1 MPRNRRNTVL
11 RPDGKLVNVARKQ
24 GQLFVCATGCC
35 CGHTERKFAPV
46 PTELYHTEWERRK
59 LRNKVHL
66 TLGGCLGPCP
76 LANVALLIF
85 DARHI
90 WFHSINSEAQILAIY
105 DYIEQMLA
113 ANAYLPLPAS
123 LAVYTFTSFI
133 WDGHDEKQRETLPLF
148 REPVTVPSET
158 VPPALLFLSHADTD
172 LLTLHAVRER
182 LPDDF
187 PQVQVANPAHL
198 QTESDVDAFLNF
210 MLPKVEMVI
219 VRLLGGRA
227 TFAHGIERLMAWAQQ
242 EEKWL
247 VCLPGTDT
255 LDPELM
261 ASSTVGVPVAHE
273 ALAYL
278 QSGGVT
284 NYEHCLRFLCDH
296 LLTTGF
302 GFDPPV
308 PQPRHGVYYPGQQG
322 ISVTGLCSQH
332 KQDSPTIG
340 ILFYRAHY
348 LSGNTNFVDSLIHAI
363 EAHGA
368 NVMPVF
374 TQSLKEIDEDEC
386 DACDAACCEQSESNV
401 VPVVP
406 RLPAALAYF
415 VDGQG
420 QTRVDAIITT
430 MSFALGGIAPSVLDT
445 SSFALL
451 NVPILQ
457 AIASGSSYA
466 QWELSARGLSPLDT
480 AMNVAL
486 PEFDGRIITVPISFK
501 ETIDELASGKQQA
514 TNVLTAS
521 RVSASTHPTARVV
534 RYHPVE
540 GRVERVVGLALR
552 LAALRRKP
560 NAEKRIAI
568 ILTNSP
574 AKAAR
579 IGNAVGLDAPAS
591 LLYLLEAM
599 RAAGYH
605 LEDIPESG
613 DALIHALIDRCSYDT
628 ELLTEEQL
636 AQAAARV
643 PDRIYAR
650 WFTQLPAR
658 QQKEIQERWGM
669 PPGEA
674 YVHHNAIA
682 LAGLTLGNVFVALQP
697 PRGYGMDPN
706 AIYHVPDLPPTH
718 NYHALYRWVR
728 DPQGWNADAIIH
740 LGKHGT
746 LEWLPGKSVGLS
758 ENCYPDQL
766 LADLPMIYPFI
777 INNPGEGAQA
787 KRRSHAVI
795 VDHLVPPMTS
805 AGAYGQLAELAQM
818 VDEYYQVEALDPGK
832 LPLLQRQIWDT
843 MVAAHLD
850 ADLKAMARQNHGD
863 HVHEWDEALTED
875 GTPGTLSEMRGKDF
889 AHLLEDIDGYL
900 CELTGAQIRG
910 GLHILGQLPTQGKLV
925 DLLFSLCR
933 LPNLGTPSMREAVT
947 SASNLSLS
955 SLLDTP
961 GRRLT
966 EQEQQQL
973 AWICEPSGGEAP
985 VSTVSDVATSDSK
998 GREGASPSSTQRHVD
1013 AHETS
1018 KYRSVEAE
1026 FAPSRPLLS
1035 FGSSASDAIEAIE
1048 AYCHRL
1054 LTALQKRDFSVLA
1067 VEEVVQTHLSTAPG
1081 DVSALRDVLA
1091 FVCTYVLPRLSQ
1103 TGDEVH
1109 NILQALDGRYIPP
1122 GPSGSPTRGMV
1133 HVLPTGRNFYSLDPR
1148 ALPSQSAWDVGTQLA
1163 QTLIDRHLRET
1174 GRYPESVGLSIW
1186 GTSALRTQGDD
1197 IAQVF
1202 ALLGV
1207 RPQWHRENRRLTGIE
1222 AIPLHE
1228 LGRPRVDV
1236 VCRISGFFRDA
1247 FPHLIT
1253 LIDEAIHLVANLEEP
1268 LEQNA
1273 IRRHVQADIQR
1284 YREEGLETATSTERA
1299 SYRIFGSKPGAY
1311 GAGILPLIDER
1322 NWQDSADFA
1331 EAYVNWGGY
1340 AYTRSTF
1347 GCDARSAFRNV
1358 LTRVTVAAKNQD
1370 NREHDLFDS
1379 DDYLQFHGGMIATI
1393 RALSGKSP
1401 RRYIGDSADPQR
1413 VRMRDLK
1420 EETLRVFRSRVINPK
1435 WLAAMRQHGY
1445 KGGLELT
1452 ATMDYLFGYDA
1463 TSLVMEDWM
1472 YEQVAHAYVL
1482 EEQTQQFLRQSNPWA
1497 LRDIVTRLF
1506 EAKERNLWKSPDPAL
1521 LDALRDVL
1529 LSAEADIEGRSE
1541 SGVF

>member
-1 MPRNRRNTVL
+1 MPLNRRNTVL

-24 GQLFVCATGCC
+24 GHLFVCATGCC
-35 CGHTERKFAPV
+35 CGHTERKFAAV
-46 PTELYHTEWERRK
+46 PTELYHNEWERRK

-66 TLGGCLGPCP
+66 TIGGCLGPCP
-76 LANVALLIF
+76 LANVVLLIF
-85 DARHI
+85 DNHHI
-90 WFHSINSEAQILAIY
+90 WFHSINSESQVLAIY
-105 DYIEQMLA
+105 DYIERMLA
-113 ANAYLPLPAS
+113 ANAYLPPPAS
-123 LAVYTFTSFI
+123 LAVYTFTSFT
-133 WDGHDEKQRETLPLF
+133 WDGHDHQQRETPPLK
-148 REPVTVPSET
+148 EPMAVSSQET
-158 VPPALLFLSHADTD
+158 AHPALLFLSHADTD
-172 LLTLHAVRER
+172 LLTLHAVVQR
-182 LPDDF
+182 LPADF
-187 PQVQVANPAHL
+187 PEVRAANPAHL
-198 QTESDVDAFLNF
+198 QTEGDIDAFLNF
-210 MLPKVEMVI
+210 MLPQVEMVI

-227 TFAHGIERLMAWAQQ
+227 SFAYGIERLIAWAQQ

-247 VCLPGTDT
+247 VCLPGTET

-278 QSGGVT
+278 QSGGVV
-284 NYEHCLRFLCDH
+284 NYEHCLRFLSDH

-308 PQPRHGVYYPGQQG
+308 PQPRHGVYYPGRHG
-322 ISVTGLCSQH
+322 IGLTELRAQH
-332 KQDSPTIG
+332 KQGRPTIG

-348 LSGNTNFVDSLIHAI
+348 LSGNTDFVDSLIHTI

-368 NVMPVF
+368 NVIPVF
-374 TQSLKEIDEDEC
+374 AQSLKEIDDNESSGC
-386 DACDAACCEQSESNV
+386 DGCEAARSDQQES
-401 VPVVP
+401 
-406 RLPAALAYF
+406 RAAPAALRLPTALTYF
-415 VDGQG
+415 VDEQG
-420 QTRVDAIITT
+420 QTTVDAIITT
-430 MSFALGGIAPSVLDT
+430 MSFALGGIDPHNTQEGMWDA
-445 SSFALL
+445 SSFASL

-457 AIASGSSYA
+457 AIAAGSSYV

-501 ETIDELASGKQQA
+501 ETIDEATGGKQQKQQA
-514 TNVLTAS
+514 ANVPAAP
-521 RVSASTHPTARVV
+521 RVSSPPHLTTRVV
-534 RYHPVE
+534 RYRPVE
-540 GRVERVVGLALR
+540 ERIERVVGLALR
-552 LAALRRKP
+552 LATLRRKP

-591 LLYLLEAM
+591 LLHLLEAM

-605 LEDIPESG
+605 IEDIPESG
-613 DALIHALIDRCSYDT
+613 DALIHTLIDRCSYDT

-636 AQAAARV
+636 AQAAAHV
-643 PDRIYAR
+643 PDKVYAR
-650 WFTQLPAR
+650 WFAHLPTR
-658 QQKEIQERWGM
+658 QQKEMQDRWGR

-718 NYHALYRWVR
+718 NYHALYRWLR

-758 ENCYPDQL
+758 ETCYPDQL

-787 KRRSHAVI
+787 KRRTHAVI

-805 AGAYGQLAELAQM
+805 AGAYGELAELAQM

-832 LPLLQRQIWDT
+832 LPTLQRQIWDR

-850 ADLKAMARQNHGD
+850 ADLKVMARQNHGD

-875 GTPGTLSEMRGKDF
+875 GTPATLSEMRGKDF

-910 GLHILGQLPTQGKLV
+910 GLHILGQLPTQEQLT

-933 LPNLGTPSMREAVT
+933 LPNLGIPSIREAVAR
-947 SASNLSLS
+947 ASDLALP

-966 EQEQQQL
+966 AQEQQQL
-973 AWICEPSGGEAP
+973 AWLHP
-985 VSTVSDVATSDSK
+985 VSKDENHPMAK
-998 GREGASPSSTQRHVD
+998 GMI
-1013 AHETS
+1013 
-1018 KYRSVEAE
+1018 
-1026 FAPSRPLLS
+1026 
-1035 FGSSASDAIEAIE
+1035 SASDAVDAIE
-1048 AYCHRL
+1048 ACCHQL
-1054 LTALQKRDFSVLA
+1054 LAALQEREFSAIA
-1067 VEEVVQTHLSTAPG
+1067 VEDVVRTYLSAAPG
-1081 DVSALRDVLA
+1081 DVSEIRDVLA
-1091 FVCTYVLPRLSQ
+1091 FICTHIMPRLTQ
-1103 TGDEVH
+1103 TGDEVR
-1109 NILQALDGRYIPP
+1109 NILQALDGQYIPA

-1148 ALPSQSAWDVGTQLA
+1148 ALPSQSAWEVGTQLA
-1163 QTLIDRHLRET
+1163 KTLIDRYLNET

-1207 RPQWHRENRRLTGIE
+1207 RPQWHRENRRLIGIE

-1228 LGRPRVDV
+1228 LGRPRIDV

-1253 LIDEAIHLVANLEEP
+1253 MLDEAIHLVANLNEP
-1268 LEQNA
+1268 VEQNA

-1284 YREEGLETATSTERA
+1284 YREEGQETATSIERA
-1299 SYRIFGSKPGAY
+1299 FYRIFGSKPGAY

-1322 NWQDSADFA
+1322 NWQNTADFA

-1340 AYTRSTF
+1340 AYSRTTFGSDARSTF
-1347 GCDARSAFRNV
+1347 RSV
-1358 LTRVTVAAKNQD
+1358 LARVTVAAKNQD

-1393 RALSGKSP
+1393 RALSGKPP
-1401 RRYIGDSADPQR
+1401 RRYIGDSADPER

-1463 TSLVMEDWM
+1463 TSEVMDDWM
-1472 YEQVAHAYVL
+1472 YEQVAHAYAL
-1482 EEQTQQFLRQSNPWA
+1482 EEQTQRFLRKSNPWA

-1506 EAKERNLWKSPDPAL
+1506 EAKERSLWKYPDPAL

-1541 SGVF
+1541 VF